1 MEHGT
6 APTFDNTS
14 YLDQSGE
21 YTISGDISTA
31 VFGTNWGSRQQ
42 VVKMVDA
49 DGFEIVNP
57 GEFYTFTVD
66 GGSDTGTLIRLRSNS
81 GTSVAENRLTFSNGN
96 YVFKTNS
103 SEIKFAT
110 EENTISGDVVS
121 GIVKV
126 VEFGENTIVTS
137 TKNTFFKRQK
147 QGSLQAEQFYI
158 ERNF

>member
-42 VVKMVDA
+42 VVRMVDA

-126 VEFGENTIVTS
+126 VEFGENTIGVN
-137 TKNTFFKRQK
+137 TK
-147 QGSLQAEQFYI
+147 GCGI
-158 ERNF
+158 G